1 MNEYKRYSA
10 TRTSFQGEQAEIG
23 RIHSFVRQIACR
35 TKELDAGTVRRMEFI
50 AGKLIEQVGPLAMQK

>member
-35 TKELDAGTVRRMEFI
+35 TKELDAGTVRRLEFI
-50 AGKLIEQVGPLAMQK
+50 AGKLIEQVGLLAMQK